1 MNKLLIVTAALSV
14 AACSST
20 TQIPQEIEAVRD
32 YIAAAELEEVTKIR
46 VRREQLKYTYVNDR
60 YVSIDTRRGDYL
72 VEFQRNCWELRE
84 NQIKPD
90 VADYNK
96 GAMVDI
102 RRSNNYLD
110 ARVDTIRGCR
120 ISTIYEITDDQRE
133 ELKELGDAPG
143 DEIFLPDAD

>member
-1 MNKLLIVTAALSV
+1 MNKTLIMTAALSI

-32 YIAAAELEEVTKIR
+32 YIAAAELEEVTEIR
-46 VRREQLKYTYVNDR
+46 LREQLHYTYVNDR

-84 NQIKPD
+84 NQIT
-90 VADYNK
+90 AE
-96 GAMVDI
+96 MVDI
-102 RRSNNYLD
+102 RRDNNYIR
-110 ARVDTIRGCR
+110 ARFDTIRGCR
-120 ISTIYEITDDQRE
+120 ISTIYEITEEQRE
-133 ELKELGDAPG
+133 ELKALGDAPG